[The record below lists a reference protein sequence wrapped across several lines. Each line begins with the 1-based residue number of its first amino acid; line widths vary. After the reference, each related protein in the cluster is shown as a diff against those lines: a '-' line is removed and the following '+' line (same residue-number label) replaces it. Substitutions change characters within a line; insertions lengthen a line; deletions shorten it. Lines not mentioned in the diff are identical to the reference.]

1 MTRQSGAH
9 PCARAM
15 VRWLR
20 AAARRRSS
28 ASGGLWWPATSAGS
42 SRSWRGKE
50 VSERAPGQRGEREG
64 GELSM
69 EGKTDG
75 DGGPRSGGERW
86 RHSHWRGQEAER
98 EGRGARGVLRRENGG
113 GENGAL
119 RRRATPFLNGTAG
132 SRGRG
137 EGVWGRRPRGGRRR
151 RERGD
156 AVVDS
161 SGGRQ
166 RPLAGGRGR
175 HSCRAN
181 KGAQG

>member
-1 MTRQSGAH
+1 MS
-9 PCARAM
+9 
-15 VRWLR
+15 V
-20 AAARRRSS
+20 
-28 ASGGLWWPATSAGS
+28 GS
-42 SRSWRGKE
+42 SRSWRGE
-50 VSERAPGQRGEREG
+50 DVSARAPGRGGETRRGE
-64 GELSM
+64 LTTK
-69 EGKTDG
+69 GKIGG
-75 DGGPRSGGERW
+75 DGGPGGGEER
-86 RHSHWRGQEAER
+86 RRCGHWSGREAER

-137 EGVWGRRPRGGRRR
+137 EGVWGRRLRGGRRR